1 MCRIISWIE
10 VEGKNL
16 YMDNESLRDSYAR
29 ELIKETGHNEDV
41 EGHGFIRKY
50 YNIPEGKGKEFEV
63 NDFWNYGKL
72 PEEIAN
78 KFRNNEMDEL
88 FKYVSNYGLINIVRY
103 ATDTYKE
110 KAWKLLL
117 KNNPSNFD
125 LSYIVCYATD
135 TYKEKAWKLLLKNN
149 PSHDELRYIV
159 CCATDTYK
167 EKAWKL
173 ILKNNPSN
181 NDLRGIVCCA
191 TDTYKEKA
199 WKLILKNNPSNDD
212 LRDIVYC
219 TTDTYKE
226 KARLELAKRNQ

>member
-29 ELIKETGHNEDV
+29 ELIKETGRTSDV
-41 EGHGFIRKY
+41 VGHGFVRKY

-63 NDFWNYGKL
+63 DDFWNYEKL

-88 FKYVSNYGLINIVRY
+88 FKYISNDDLRYIVCW

-110 KAWKLLL
+110 KAGKLLL
-117 KNNPSNFD
+117 KNNPSNDD

-149 PSHDELRYIV
+149 PSNDDLSYIV
-159 CCATDTYK
+159 YWATDTYM
-167 EKAWKL
+167 
-173 ILKNNPSN
+173 
-181 NDLRGIVCCA
+181 
-191 TDTYKEKA
+191 
-199 WKLILKNNPSNDD
+199 
-212 LRDIVYC
+212 
-219 TTDTYKE
+219 E